1 LIRGVVYVAYGG
13 PARREAAA
21 SIQSLLKRNRLPVT
35 VLSDRPLL
43 STTHVYAPDEDKGA
57 RWAKLNLNLLTPYDH
72 TLYLDADTRVH
83 SDLSAGFEILADGW
97 DLVITPS
104 VNQID
109 TQDWLWHCDAGDRA
123 ETVTAWGFFP
133 LTLQGGV
140 FYVAR
145 NERTDA
151 LFAEWRAE
159 WRRYRNQDQGAL
171 LRALRRVPV
180 KVWLLGRP
188 WNGKGGAVV
197 EHLFG
202 AARR

>member
-1 LIRGVVYVAYGG
+1 LIRGVVYVAYGD
-13 PARREAAA
+13 PARREATA
-21 SIQSLLKRNRLPVT
+21 SIQSLLKRNDLPVT
-35 VLSDRPLL
+35 VLSDAPLL
-43 STTHVYAPDEDKGA
+43 NTTHVYAPDEDHGA
-57 RWAKLNLNLLTPYDH
+57 RWAKLNLNILSPYEH
-72 TLYLDADTRVH
+72 TLYLDADTRVYG
-83 SDLSAGFEILADGW
+83 DLSAGFDILADGW
-97 DLVITPS
+97 DLAITPS

-109 TQDWLWHCDAGDRA
+109 TRDWLWHCDAGDRA
-123 ETVTAWGFFP
+123 ETVQAWGFFP

-145 NERTDA
+145 NERTNA

-171 LRALRRVPV
+171 LRALQRVPV
-180 KVWLLGRP
+180 KIWLLGRP
-188 WNGKGGAVV
+188 WNGKKGGII